1 MNAHIVLKTV
11 RLTEKSNAQSAEF
24 GQYTFEVFPSANKA
38 AIAAAVE
45 ETFKVTVKRVNVMNI
60 LGKTTRGR
68 TGRPGKKSDYKK
80 AIVTLKAG
88 DKIELV

>member
-1 MNAHIVLKTV
+1 MHADKVLKTV
-11 RLTEKSNAQSAEF
+11 RFTEKSNALSAEF
-24 GQYTFEVFPSANKA
+24 GQYTFEVFPTASKS
-38 AIAAAVE
+38 AIATAVE
-45 ETFKVTVKRVNVMNI
+45 TTFKVTVKRVNVMNI

-68 TGRPGKKSDYKK
+68 TGKPGKKSDYKK

>member
-1 MNAHIVLKTV
+1 MNAHKILKTL
-11 RLTEKSNAQSAEF
+11 RLTEKSNAQSSEL
-24 GQYTFEVFPSANKA
+24 GQYTFEVCPTANKA

-45 ETFKVTVKRVNVMNI
+45 VACKVTVKRVNVMNI

-68 TGRPGKKSDYKK
+68 NGRPGKKSDYKK

>member
-1 MNAHIVLKTV
+1 MQADKILKTL
-11 RLTEKSNAQSAEF
+11 RLTEKSNAQSAEL

-38 AIAAAVE
+38 TIAAAVE
-45 ETFKVTVKRVNVMNI
+45 TTFKVTVKRVNVLNC

-68 TGRPGKKSDYKK
+68 TGRPGKKADFKK